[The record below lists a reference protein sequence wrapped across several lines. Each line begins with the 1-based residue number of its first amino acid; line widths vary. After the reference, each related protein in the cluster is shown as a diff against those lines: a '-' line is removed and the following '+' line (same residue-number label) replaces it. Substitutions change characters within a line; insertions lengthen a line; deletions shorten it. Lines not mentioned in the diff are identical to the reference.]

1 MLGVRLP
8 PFPIIKGEAIK
19 YELGLF
25 TYPPLS
31 DKGVFIK
38 KFCFILYYYESI
50 SYKIGFAS

>member
-25 TYPPLS
+25 IYPPLS